1 MEENRQSNQESKS
14 NLVDDVK
21 EFYNGNFKNILFS
34 FFKNPISGIYSI
46 IEKPSE
52 KANIQSLSLYVFVF
66 FTYLICC
73 YFIVPAIFRD
83 TLDFSFFIKLS
94 LIPLIMMF
102 VISCLSFAIKSLSSK
117 PDFKNELFMGA
128 ICGIP
133 LSIYILVLLIT
144 SFLIDLETP
153 GNNSEL
159 IGGIVIFLSIFLSK
173 VNLLILFYS
182 SLMLINVFQQ
192 SLKSGR
198 IKEGIAWYLSP
209 TAVLIAFYITFQI
222 ATNFLFENVFPNS

>member
-1 MEENRQSNQESKS
+1 MEENRQSNQESQS

-73 YFIVPAIFRD
+73 YFIVPAILRD
-83 TLDFSFFIKLS
+83 TLEFSLFIKLS

-117 PDFKNELFMGA
+117 PDFKNEFFMGA

-153 GNNSEL
+153 GNNSESSYRTMIL
-159 IGGIVIFLSIFLSK
+159 FSK

>member
-73 YFIVPAIFRD
+73 YFIMPAIFRD

-133 LSIYILVLLIT
+133 LSIFILVLLIM
-144 SFLIDLETP
+144 SFLIDSFETE
-153 GNNSEL
+153 GKSALGFYNS
-159 IGGIVIFLSIFLSK
+159 

>member
-1 MEENRQSNQESKS
+1 M
-14 NLVDDVK
+14 
-21 EFYNGNFKNILFS
+21 
-34 FFKNPISGIYSI
+34 
-46 IEKPSE
+46 
-52 KANIQSLSLYVFVF
+52 
-66 FTYLICC
+66 
-73 YFIVPAIFRD
+73 PAIFRD

-133 LSIYILVLLIT
+133 LSIFILVLLIM
-144 SFLIDLETP
+144 SFLIDSFETE
-153 GNNSEL
+153 GKSALGFYNS
-159 IGGIVIFLSIFLSK
+159 

>member
-1 MEENRQSNQESKS
+1 MEENSQSNQESQS

-34 FFKNPISGIYSI
+34 FFKKPISGIYSI

-73 YFIVPAIFRD
+73 YFFVPAIWRD
-83 TLDFSFFIKLS
+83 TLEFSLFIKLS

-133 LSIYILVLLIT
+133 LSIFILVLLIM
-144 SFLIDLETP
+144 SFLLETP
-153 GNNSEL
+153 GNNSKL
-159 IGGIVIFLSIFLSK
+159 IGGIMIHENTLGKVI
-173 VNLLILFYS
+173 LLILFYS

-192 SLKSGR
+192 SLKSGK

-209 TAVLIAFYITFQI
+209 TAVLIAFYITFKI
-222 ATNFLFENVFPNS
+222 ATNFLFE